1 LFFIYTVSISK
12 HTAGGRVKMLEF
24 LVEAADVVLDVI
36 LNALTA
42 KKRKHKAQSKNN
54 ESGENKGNSNEYA

>member
-1 LFFIYTVSISK
+1 MI
-12 HTAGGRVKMLEF
+12 EF

-54 ESGENKGNSNEYA
+54 ESGENKENSNEYA